1 MQDPVE
7 HVGSCG
13 LGCCVEIDRDS
24 AGTETRLLQL
34 DERVTS
40 PDDPCQIYTC
50 TVSGSLTAFGG
61 KSNAWT
67 SLCTVLRALAD
78 ESRMCQQPVFRRVSS
93 HPVSRELLWAVWY
106 VAPVCSYLSCGVC
119 ILEQYCFDIQ
129 EAKFHVIVSCIK
141 RIARVWLTCLLCLC
155 LCLSTSPYCWHM
167 YTYSW
172 WENRGRVWLYCLEWL
187 GPLQCIVWSRTAGE
201 SQASQQHRGLIRF
214 FELQWK
220 PDRAAAM

>member
-1 MQDPVE
+1 MMQDPVE

-93 HPVSRELLWAVWY
+93 HPVSRELL
-106 VAPVCSYLSCGVC
+106 
-119 ILEQYCFDIQ
+119 
-129 EAKFHVIVSCIK
+129 
-141 RIARVWLTCLLCLC
+141 
-155 LCLSTSPYCWHM
+155 
-167 YTYSW
+167 
-172 WENRGRVWLYCLEWL
+172 
-187 GPLQCIVWSRTAGE
+187 
-201 SQASQQHRGLIRF
+201 
-214 FELQWK
+214 
-220 PDRAAAM
+220 